1 MSCRARKGWLPS
13 CMTNSVSSLR
23 GSPSRLVSC
32 AVDMARVWLASS
44 AAREQLGGAE
54 EIRDLAQRSVG
65 RIGAV
70 HHVLLDAGREIC
82 ADGARGS
89 LLRVGGTHDVAITR
103 DGVLT
108 LQHLH
113 DDGTRAHVT
122 HQVLEER
129 TLAMHGIEALGLLL
143 RELQHAGGDDGEAT
157 LLESAV
163 DLADQVGL
171 YAVGLDD
178 GQGALERHSL

>member
-1 MSCRARKGWLPS
+1 
-13 CMTNSVSSLR
+13 MTNSVSSPR

-32 AVDMARVWLASS
+32 AVDMARV
-44 AAREQLGGAE
+44 RLGGAE
-54 EIRDLAQRSVG
+54 EISDLAYRGVG

-82 ADGARGS
+82 ADSARGS

-103 DGVLT
+103 YGVLT
-108 LQHLH
+108 FQHLH
-113 DDGTRAHVT
+113 DDRTRGHVT
-122 HQVLEER
+122 HQVPEEG

-143 RELQHAGGDDGEAT
+143 RELQHAGGNDGKAT
-157 LLESAV
+157 LLESTV